1 MEDIIGNIT
10 KEYKDRFGTL
20 SIEEYIL
27 INKIAIR
34 AVNDFGFTDLIGL
47 SLDLEYIHAK
57 NPLLLNDLLNAS
69 AGNFAHDMCGINR
82 HFNRETKS
90 LDNNFLPRFSV

>member
-1 MEDIIGNIT
+1 MKNVIDDIT
-10 KEYKDRFGTL
+10 
-20 SIEEYIL
+20 L

-34 AVNDFGFTDLIGL
+34 AINEFGFTNLIGL

-57 NPLLLNDLLNAS
+57 NPLSLTDLLNANTD
-69 AGNFAHDMCGINR
+69 NFLHDMYGIER